1 MLCGFLTGYLL
12 DADQE
17 IPWADQYLEYRLK
30 FRFWFQEYDP
40 GYHRRAVRTTWGLA
54 SPVEYDVPRCA
65 AGTPAARCVHTITGL
80 FEVDRISGAPP
91 QGMRRK
97 LVAAHFHCHAPTCL
111 SVELWNNA
119 TGALLCRERAV
130 YGGTGRIAEKKFD
143 EPGYIAVPPCLWGR
157 AEDGLAPPP
166 VVSGQTLYGVKHTNS
181 TYGHHGE
188 MAWLQVFYIEEA
200 ATE

>member
-1 MLCGFLTGYLL
+1 M
-12 DADQE
+12 
-17 IPWADQYLEYRLK
+17 
-30 FRFWFQEYDP
+30 
-40 GYHRRAVRTTWGLA
+40 
-54 SPVEYDVPRCA
+54 
-65 AGTPAARCVHTITGL
+65 
-80 FEVDRISGAPP
+80 
-91 QGMRRK
+91 
-97 LVAAHFHCHAPTCL
+97 
-111 SVELWNNA
+111 
-119 TGALLCRERAV
+119 

-200 ATE
+200 VA